1 MATAHYLQFLARG
14 GGGGGGATI
23 LYIQAYSL
31 QQCVLKESR
40 DLVLHIFSLTHFEEI
55 NWLLSD

>member
-1 MATAHYLQFLARG
+1 MATAHYLQFLAR
-14 GGGGGGATI
+14 GGGGATI

>member
-1 MATAHYLQFLARG
+1 MATAHYLQFLA
-14 GGGGGGATI
+14 GATI